1 MTHFIIE
8 EDDVMPDYSDL
19 DDLPVPDASLDGH
32 KVSFDQI
39 RHELDQMFESDAIQ
53 DMDSPEAIVRVMEN
67 ATYAFNL

>member
-8 EDDVMPDYSDL
+8 EDDVLPDYSDL
-19 DDLPVPDASLDGH
+19 DDLPVPDASLDGK

-53 DMDSPEAIVRVMEN
+53 DMDSPEVIVRVMEN